1 VEYRETPFGHFLVL
15 ERGEELLESVT
26 RLATETGIRAA
37 SVSGLGAVRA
47 LTLGFYDLASQSYER
62 STFEEELEVCSLTG
76 NLAEV
81 DGGPFPHIHGVF
93 GRRDFSC
100 LGGHVFEAVVGVTLE
115 LTIATAP
122 EALRRHPVDF
132 CDLKLIS
139 LH

>member
-1 VEYRETPFGHFLVL
+1 MEFREGPVGHFLVL
-15 ERGEELLESVT
+15 ERGEELMESVT

-37 SVSGLGAVRA
+37 SLTGLGAVSS
-47 LTLGFYDLASQSYER
+47 LTLGFYDLAARRYER
-62 STFEEELEVCSLTG
+62 ASWTEEMEVCSLAG

-100 LGGHVFEAVVGVTLE
+100 LGGHVFEAVVSVTLE
-115 LTIATAP
+115 LALLTAP
-122 EALRRHPVDF
+122 EPLRRHPVDF

-139 LH
+139 ME

>member
-1 VEYRETPFGHFLVL
+1 VEFREAPFGHFLVL

-37 SVSGLGAVRA
+37 SLSGLGAVSA
-47 LTLGFYDLASQSYER
+47 LTLGFYDLAEQGYVRASWTDEM
-62 STFEEELEVCSLTG
+62 EVCSLQG

-100 LGGHVFEAVVGVTLE
+100 VGGHVFEAVVSVTLE
-115 LTIATAP
+115 LALTTAP
-122 EALRRHPVDF
+122 DALRRHPVDF

-139 LH
+139 LG